1 MRKPQIALVA
11 DPQEHE
17 GYLIKELYHL
27 LRARIEARMRTAG
40 IPLSFPHAQVLH
52 ELTHEPG
59 LSSAQLAR
67 RCGVT
72 PQTMIGLVAAL
83 EQQGIIE
90 RRVHPENARV
100 MQCYVRTDRLENLER
115 ARSIADGVIEQ
126 MLAALPS
133 AERDQFKATLRRC
146 IGAVEQI
153 PIDAAEAEGQRA
165 EA

>member
-1 MRKPQIALVA
+1 MHMPRVPFPV

-27 LRARIEARMRTAG
+27 LRARIESRMRTAG

-83 EQQGIIE
+83 EQQGVIE

-100 MQCYVRTDRLENLER
+100 MQCYVRPDRLGNLDR
-115 ARSIADGVIEQ
+115 AREIADGVIQQ
-126 MLAALPS
+126 MLAALP
-133 AERDQFKATLRRC
+133 AVERDQFKATLRRC
-146 IGAVEQI
+146 IGAVEKI
-153 PIDAAEAEGQRA
+153 PIEEAGAEG
-165 EA
+165 

>member
-52 ELTHEPG
+52 ELMHEPG

-100 MQCYVRTDRLENLER
+100 MQCYVRTDRL
-115 ARSIADGVIEQ
+115 
-126 MLAALPS
+126 
-133 AERDQFKATLRRC
+133 
-146 IGAVEQI
+146 
-153 PIDAAEAEGQRA
+153 
-165 EA
+165 

>member
-1 MRKPQIALVA
+1 
-11 DPQEHE
+11 
-17 GYLIKELYHL
+17 
-27 LRARIEARMRTAG
+27 
-40 IPLSFPHAQVLH
+40 
-52 ELTHEPG
+52 
-59 LSSAQLAR
+59 
-67 RCGVT
+67 
-72 PQTMIGLVAAL
+72 MIGLVAAL

-153 PIDAAEAEGQRA
+153 PIDPGSPV
-165 EA
+165 